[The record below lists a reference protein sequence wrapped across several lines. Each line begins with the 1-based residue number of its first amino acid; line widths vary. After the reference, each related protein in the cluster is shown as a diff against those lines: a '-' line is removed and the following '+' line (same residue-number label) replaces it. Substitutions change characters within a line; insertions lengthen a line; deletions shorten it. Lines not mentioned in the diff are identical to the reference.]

1 MVLSLIPEFLS
12 SGHLRIRIKF
22 QCIHTHPSKKISF
35 MYLYIFLYICLVTCQ
50 NTWYTLKDCDRTRR
64 ILPAVRRK
72 IYPAVFHG
80 KETRDQYIY
89 MGKEL

>member
-1 MVLSLIPEFLS
+1 MVPSLIPEFLS

-50 NTWYTLKDCDRTRR
+50 NTWYTLKDCDKTRR
-64 ILPAVRRK
+64 ILPAVRRERS
-72 IYPAVFHG
+72 PAVIHG
-80 KETRDQYIY
+80 KETSDQYILW
-89 MGKEL
+89 GRNL